1 MSTDEKFQ
9 KQMMKATSKQS
20 HLLHEFQVEFFGALL
35 PGMVFTAA
43 AFMIFT
49 PLILYLTCLN
59 IWDEPFS
66 VVKVLSK
73 IMKSTKD
80 TPHMIWFG
88 LLILWIIV
96 SYMIGCLFMRRDPKE
111 PDRYGF
117 VTTALRDIRKKL
129 KRKNIIAFI
138 QSNRDEKNKDKAVS
152 FLEVEIFKIVTLQ
165 KFYEKI
171 MVGNRIGFLSRA
183 LLRPSKLGTLGLEKY
198 IQGTNWQKYVH
209 DRIKETGDDAA
220 CENCSEC
227 QFPYQRLHE
236 YLKSRGHDHLL
247 KLVGW
252 NNNKKEFRSK
262 TAINRLKIKLQYFL
276 PDKYQ
281 KISRTEAHVRLST
294 SMWYVA
300 RASFK
305 FALLGLVFWTILVPV
320 IEFLRNGYTL
330 KILFDDSGKKKEI
343 YDILRQGWVA
353 VGLVSFFSFYCFHTI
368 EKFIHYQR
376 VREVF
381 SVLELVSTAL
391 IDFPEILADEPKH
404 RDKKRYFVDNRNISL
419 YINKKKYP
427 AQIIDYS
434 NEGIRIQS
442 NTKIPFVIGG
452 ETKCSLK
459 YNDKKVSL
467 SFNALWENNAINKY
481 DTGGAY
487 NLIKGD
493 PEDFFNSL
501 NPRGSFNN

>member
-1 MSTDEKFQ
+1 MSSDEKLQ

-49 PLILYLTCLN
+49 PLILYLTCMDIGN
-59 IWDEPFS
+59 DSFS
-66 VVKVLSK
+66 FVKVLSK

-88 LLILWIIV
+88 MLILWIII

-129 KRKNIIAFI
+129 KWKNVTTFI
-138 QSNRDEKNKDKAVS
+138 QENRIDENNDSVAS
-152 FLEVEIFKIVTLQ
+152 FWEVEIFKIVTLQ

-171 MVGNRIGFLSRA
+171 MIGNRIGFLSRA
-183 LLRPSKLGTLGLEKY
+183 LLRPSKFGTLGLEKY
-198 IQGTNWQKYVH
+198 IEGINWQKYVH

-236 YLKSRGHDHLL
+236 YLKSRGHNHLL

-276 PDKYQ
+276 PEKYQ

-305 FALLGLVFWTILVPV
+305 FALLGLVLWTILVPV
-320 IEFLRNGYTL
+320 MEFLRNEYSL
-330 KILFDDSGKKKEI
+330 KIVFDDSGKKKEI
-343 YDILRQGWVA
+343 YDILRQGWVS

-404 RDKKRYFVDNRNISL
+404 RDKKRYFVDNRNVSL

-427 AQIIDYS
+427 IQIADYS

-442 NTKIPFVIGG
+442 KTQIPFVIG
-452 ETKCSLK
+452 EDTKCSLK
-459 YNDKKVSL
+459 YNDKKLSL
-467 SFNALWENNAINKY
+467 NFNALWENNSIEKY
-481 DTGGAY
+481 DTGGVY
-487 NLIKGD
+487 FLIKGD
-493 PEDFFNSL
+493 SEEFFTSLKPESTI
-501 NPRGSFNN
+501 NN